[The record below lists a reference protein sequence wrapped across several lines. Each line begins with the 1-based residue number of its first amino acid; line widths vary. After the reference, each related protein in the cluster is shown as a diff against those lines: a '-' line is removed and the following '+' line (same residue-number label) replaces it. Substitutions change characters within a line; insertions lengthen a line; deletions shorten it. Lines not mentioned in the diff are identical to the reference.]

1 MAKSKKSAT
10 EETVEVRCQK
20 AREAIDKA
28 LENPDE
34 EARKKAIQ
42 KVVENNLDL
51 FLADLDTAEL
61 FRAIMGKNE

>member
-1 MAKSKKSAT
+1 MAKSKKSTT
-10 EETVEVRCQK
+10 EESVEVRYQK
-20 AREAIDKA
+20 AKEAIDKA

-51 FLADLDTAEL
+51 FLAGLDTAEL
-61 FRAIMGKNE
+61 FTEITGKNK

>member
-1 MAKSKKSAT
+1 MAKSKKSTA
-10 EETVEVRCQK
+10 EESVEVRYQK
-20 AREAIDKA
+20 AKEAIDKA

-51 FLADLDTAEL
+51 FLAGLDTAEL
-61 FRAIMGKNE
+61 FTEITGKNK